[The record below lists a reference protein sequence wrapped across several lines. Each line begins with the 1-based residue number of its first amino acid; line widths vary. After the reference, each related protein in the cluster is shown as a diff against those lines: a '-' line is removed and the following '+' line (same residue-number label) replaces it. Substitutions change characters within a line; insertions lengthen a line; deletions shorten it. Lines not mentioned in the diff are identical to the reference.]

1 MPLVF
6 SVGNGGRAPV
16 TLNLMGRTPTADFVV
31 TDSRNR
37 AVWSLLRG
45 RSMLGALRVYPLGPG
60 QRLRVRQV
68 WDQRSDGGSLVAPG
82 EYLIKATLLTDQP
95 GGLAA
100 PPVRV
105 QIVP

>member
-1 MPLVF
+1 
-6 SVGNGGRAPV
+6 V
-16 TLNLMGRTPTADFVV
+16 TLNLMGRTPTADFLV
-31 TDSRNR
+31 TDARSGPI
-37 AVWSLLRG
+37 WSLLRG
-45 RSMLGALRVYPLGPG
+45 RSMLGALKLYPLGPG
-60 QRLRVRQV
+60 QRLQVRQV
-68 WDQRSDGGSLVAPG
+68 WDQRSDKGSLVAPG